1 MNLVNDQD
9 DIAAG
14 LDLRDQALH
23 AAFELAPELGARH
36 QSSEIQQENL
46 LVPQLIGHIP
56 RHNSLGQA
64 FCNGCLANAGLAHQA
79 GIVLLAAVQDLDD
92 PFRLHVPADDLVQ
105 LALPGPGC
113 QVHAIVIQKLM
124 LALFFL
130 FRLLLLGLGILRLLG
145 RLRKSA
151 AKELIHQREG
161 CGLAIHL
168 VAFALAVVLLAEHT
182 AHFIGDHI

>member
-14 LDLRDQALH
+14 LDLRDQPLH
-23 AAFELAPELGARH
+23 AAFKLTAELGACH
-36 QSSEIQQENL
+36 QCRKVQQIDL
-46 LVPQLIGHIP
+46 LFPQLIGHIP

-79 GIVLLAAVQDLDD
+79 GIVLMAAVQNLDD

-151 AKELIHQREG
+151 AKKLIHQREG